1 MLARGKVVKRV
12 HHIGVAVAN
21 LEQAVESYKALGLA
35 VEKVEEVASE
45 GVRVAFLPVGETLI
59 ELLEPLDPGSTVARF
74 IAKRGPG
81 LHHICFEVADLEA
94 AIAQARQGGLNFVG
108 EAPRKGAQE
117 SKVCFIHPQ
126 SLSGVLVE
134 LWQDNHA

>member
-1 MLARGKVVKRV
+1 MKRV
-12 HHIGVAVAN
+12 HHIGVAVVN
-21 LEQAVESYKALGLA
+21 LEQAVEGYKALGLRL
-35 VEKVEEVASE
+35 EKVEEVAGE
-45 GVRVAFLPVGETLI
+45 GVKVAFLPVGETLI
-59 ELLEPLDPGSTVARF
+59 ELLEPLHGDSPLARF

-94 AIAQARQGGLNFVG
+94 AIFQARQRGLQLVG
-108 EAPRKGAQE
+108 EAPRRGAQG

-134 LWQDNHA
+134 LWQDSHA

>member
-1 MLARGKVVKRV
+1 MKRV

-21 LEQAVESYKALGLA
+21 LAQAVEGYKALGLK
-35 VEKVEEVASE
+35 VEKVEEVVSE
-45 GVRVAFLPVGETLI
+45 GVRVAFLPVGETMI
-59 ELLEPLDPGSTVARF
+59 ELLEPLDPGSPVARF
-74 IAKRGPG
+74 LAKRGPG

-108 EAPRKGAQE
+108 EAPRRGAQD

-126 SLSGVLVE
+126 SLFGVLVE